1 MFSSSVYPVIQGI
14 EFICNVAA
22 NQHGKQA
29 GDVAVLSE
37 EQV

>member
-1 MFSSSVYPVIQGI
+1 MFLPSVYPVVQGI
-14 EFICNVAA
+14 EFICDVAA